1 MDNAI
6 IAQEIIHTVSRK
18 KGKIG
23 NMVIK
28 VDLEKAYDR
37 LEWSFIREVLQE
49 VKFPSDLI
57 QLIMSCV
64 SSTPSSILFNGGALD
79 PFYPSRGIRQG
90 DPLSPYLFILCME
103 VLGRVIKE
111 KSANGEW
118 SPEASKSGLA
128 FSHLFFADDLLI
140 FAKADAANCNS
151 VRDAFDEFF
160 TRSGQKINYSKSKV
174 CFSPDVNSDQREVFC
189 NITSNLRTYLGF
201 PLRHV
206 RASNQDLNFVVDRVK
221 EKLAGWKANLL
232 SFASHKVLI
241 QVATSVIPSYVM

>member
-64 SSTPSSILFNGGALD
+64 SSTPSSILFSGGALD

-90 DPLSPYLFILCME
+90 DSLSPYLFILCME

-118 SPEASKSGLA
+118 SPVKASKSRLA
-128 FSHLFFADDLLI
+128 FTHLFFADDLLI
-140 FAKADAANCNS
+140 FAKADASNCNS
-151 VRDAFDEFF
+151 VRDAFDEFCI
-160 TRSGQKINYSKSKV
+160 RSG
-174 CFSPDVNSDQREVFC
+174 
-189 NITSNLRTYLGF
+189 
-201 PLRHV
+201 
-206 RASNQDLNFVVDRVK
+206 
-221 EKLAGWKANLL
+221 
-232 SFASHKVLI
+232 
-241 QVATSVIPSYVM
+241 